1 MSPLYGR
8 SVTKLLEMRWWRM
21 MMKMMMRWRRMMREL
36 RLHGDGSVHNIPSLH
51 WAPLCAMGVEG
62 DSGWLVRRLM
72 RMMMSLSDWLVR
84 RLLLPLLNNAT

>member
-1 MSPLYGR
+1 MKMKR
-8 SVTKLLEMRWWRM
+8 WRM
-21 MMKMMMRWRRMMREL
+21 MMRML
-36 RLHGDGSVHNIPSLH
+36 RLHGVHNIPSLH

-62 DSGWLVRRLM
+62 DSDWLVRRLM

>member
-1 MSPLYGR
+1 MMKMKR
-8 SVTKLLEMRWWRM
+8 WRM
-21 MMKMMMRWRRMMREL
+21 MMRMF
-36 RLHGDGSVHNIPSLH
+36 RLHGDGSIRNIPSLH